1 MPASNSNRV
10 QDDEPLDPK
19 VEAIRQKMVRLLMVS
34 GGIMMVGLVTVLIAI
49 VYKLNQDSTATA
61 NTGPVASPVIAGPSL
76 LLKVPEGSTVT
87 SSSITSQ
94 GLVITLTDRTGAQS
108 IRLYNG
114 DGALVRTF
122 EIQATE

>member
-1 MPASNSNRV
+1 MAAPIK
-10 QDDEPLDPK
+10 DDEPLDPK

-49 VYKLNQDSTATA
+49 VYKLNQDSAGSEVA
-61 NTGPVASPVIAGPSL
+61 NAAQSSPVQAGPSL
-76 LLKVPEGSTVT
+76 LLKIPEGSSVT
-87 SSSITSQ
+87 SSTVSPQ
-94 GLVITLTDRTGAQS
+94 GLVITLTSKDGAQS

-114 DGALVRTF
+114 EGALLRTF

>member
-1 MPASNSNRV
+1 MTAPIK
-10 QDDEPLDPK
+10 DDEPLDPK

-49 VYKLNQDSTATA
+49 VYKLNQDSADTM
-61 NTGPVASPVIAGPSL
+61 VASPLQAGQIQAGPTL
-76 LLKVPEGSTVT
+76 LLKIPEGSTVT
-87 SSSITSQ
+87 SSNVNPQ
-94 GLVITLTDRTGAQS
+94 GLLLTLTDRNGAQS

-114 DGALVRTF
+114 EGALLRTF